1 MVFIINRIVLD
12 TPSTWNRTR
21 FEATRTKYRQAR
33 KLIET
38 SINVQFAKQLK
49 DFCLQNNIIKK
60 TIIEINQNLFEHK
73 NKLHIFDNLT
83 ELAVQSLPNHLN
95 KRIENIRHILE
106 KHCNAIKKVLH
117 EENEYWKVMH
127 STIISNNFRAINKN
141 KNHLELSNKNSSIKN
156 KRISI
161 VLLKRKSN
169 QILPCVNETYIVNH
183 EESPN
188 IYSSELSF
196 KQTQVLP
203 IYTEPNLPIPI
214 NFSATILQEE
224 GEEESQSN
232 RDIISSFDQNQTD
245 HECLQFM
252 EPKIMLDRLTHT
264 DLLKYGINDTHF
276 QHQDSFDIPE
286 SLSKRQTRSRKKTK
300 SESIRKRKTR
310 KRKQSKSENT
320 ITLRKRK
327 SVSILKPER
336 PTLRQRR
343 NNTTKKNN
351 ISIRE
356 PSPLPIIDPSNHYR
370 NRFSTR
376 FQRLNDITLS
386 MVNIDSNDDS
396 TELEYDCRS
405 RKKSSRLTRSKKH

>member
-1 MVFIINRIVLD
+1 IYF
-12 TPSTWNRTR
+12 
-21 FEATRTKYRQAR
+21 Q
-33 KLIET
+33 
-38 SINVQFAKQLK
+38 
-49 DFCLQNNIIKK
+49 
-60 TIIEINQNLFEHK
+60 
-73 NKLHIFDNLT
+73 
-83 ELAVQSLPNHLN
+83 
-95 KRIENIRHILE
+95 RIENIRHILE

-356 PSPLPIIDPSNHYR
+356 PSPLPIIDPS
-370 NRFSTR
+370 
-376 FQRLNDITLS
+376 
-386 MVNIDSNDDS
+386 
-396 TELEYDCRS
+396 
-405 RKKSSRLTRSKKH
+405 